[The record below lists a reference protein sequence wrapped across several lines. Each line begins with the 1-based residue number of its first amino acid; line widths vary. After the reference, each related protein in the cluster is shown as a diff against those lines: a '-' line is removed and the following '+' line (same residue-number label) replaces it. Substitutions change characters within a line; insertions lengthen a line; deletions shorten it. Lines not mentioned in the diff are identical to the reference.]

1 MKLRRSISGVVIA
14 AIVVLVILL
23 AAVAAYA
30 FFSISSL
37 QSQNSSLQREA
48 AVSEVTQ
55 LAYQHWAA
63 IGEANLTATMSE
75 YSSSAQL
82 WWYVR
87 NSPLNTVSSAYTGS
101 NISETWSKFFK
112 VGPTYW
118 AVYNFSVTIQ
128 SSTSAKVTADLWYVI
143 GNGNSTRTLYLPYE
157 LDYSYQNGHWMLV
170 GDWWGLPNHYGYSM
184 PGVVSPS

>member
-14 AIVVLVILL
+14 AIVVLVVLL

-82 WWYVR
+82 
-87 NSPLNTVSSAYTGS
+87 
-101 NISETWSKFFK
+101 
-112 VGPTYW
+112 
-118 AVYNFSVTIQ
+118 
-128 SSTSAKVTADLWYVI
+128 
-143 GNGNSTRTLYLPYE
+143 
-157 LDYSYQNGHWMLV
+157 
-170 GDWWGLPNHYGYSM
+170 
-184 PGVVSPS
+184 